1 MKITKEQ
8 IEHVAHLA
16 RLSLTDEEIVH
27 MTKDMEMILSFADQ
41 INAVEFEDVNATAFI
56 IPINNVFRDDEVQP
70 SMDRDLLLSNAQSVE
85 NGCVSVPKV
94 VE

>member
-16 RLSLTDEEIVH
+16 RLSLTEEEITH

-41 INAVEFEDVNATAFI
+41 INAFEFEDVNATAYI
-56 IPINNVFRDDEVQP
+56 IPINNVFRDDVVQP

-85 NGCVSVPKV
+85 AGCVSVPKV